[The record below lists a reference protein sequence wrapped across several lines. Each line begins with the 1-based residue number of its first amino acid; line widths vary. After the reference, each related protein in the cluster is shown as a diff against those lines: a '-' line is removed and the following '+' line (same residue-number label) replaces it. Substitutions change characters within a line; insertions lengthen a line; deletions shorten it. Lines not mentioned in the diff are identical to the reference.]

1 MSKEVAEQYAEALSD
16 IGQENGVEEALQDQ
30 LADFVEVFQDSEM
43 LQKALM
49 NPAIDLDERRDLI
62 RSISQKAGWET
73 YLQNFLLLLVDNHRL
88 SIVGEINELF
98 RQQIEKRE
106 GKLRT
111 KVETAQPLT
120 DDQEESI
127 QNALARVTGKDIILE
142 TNVDESL
149 LGGVVARLGSMVYD
163 GSVRTK
169 LDSLQGRILE
179 RI

>member
-1 MSKEVAEQYAEALSD
+1 
-16 IGQENGVEEALQDQ
+16 
-30 LADFVEVFQDSEM
+30 
-43 LQKALM
+43 M
-49 NPAIDLDERRDLI
+49 NPVIDLDERGDLI
-62 RSISQKAGWET
+62 RSISQIAGWET

-88 SIVGEINELF
+88 SIVGEINEVF

-111 KVETAQPLT
+111 RVETAQPLT

-127 QNALARVTGKDIILE
+127 ENALARVTGKDIILE
-142 TNVDESL
+142 TNVDECL

-169 LDSLQGRILE
+169 LDSLQGLILE

>member
-30 LADFVEVFQDSEM
+30 LADFVEAFQDSEM

-49 NPAIDLDERRDLI
+49 NPAIDLDERRNLI

>member
-16 IGQENGVEEALQDQ
+16 IGQENGVEKALQDQ
-30 LADFVEVFQDSEM
+30 LADFVEAFQDSEM

-49 NPAIDLDERRDLI
+49 NPAIDLDERRNLI

-111 KVETAQPLT
+111 RVETAQPLT
-120 DDQEESI
+120 D
-127 QNALARVTGKDIILE
+127 
-142 TNVDESL
+142 DESL